1 MVNYQTI
8 TLTIYT
14 PSYTV
19 LYQTRPDQTREELAE
34 VIISPHITSRDL
46 DDTTPV
52 SGDITRVEEASVNIA
67 RMEDLFGPARIASS
81 SLITSMDLEDSSSVS
96 ADLSSPDLA
105 DIANEEEASEN
116 IARLEVLFS
125 SMDLARIATSPP
137 HTSLDLEDSA
147 DDLLITAD
155 DLLTTAIIHNEPH
168 IIK

>member
-81 SLITSMDLEDSSSVS
+81 SSSSSSSSVS

-125 SMDLARIATSPP
+125 SMDLATSPP